1 MGDQLQIAADSLGL
15 ALQIAEAILTAG
27 TTHEEVALAQLT
39 RAHLEAKAELEG
51 EETGARI
58 KELLDLAELTAQA
71 WQRRAEHLR
80 SKYNRLLAG
89 EVDEPLAED

>member
-1 MGDQLQIAADSLGL
+1 MSEQLQVAADSLGL

-27 TTHEEVALAQLT
+27 TTYEEVALAQLT
-39 RAHLEAKAELEG
+39 RAHLEAKIELEG
-51 EETGARI
+51 EETGARL
-58 KELLDLAELTAQA
+58 KELLDSAELTAQA

-89 EVDEPLAED
+89 EEQA

>member
-1 MGDQLQIAADSLGL
+1 MCDQLQIAADSLGL
-15 ALQIAEAILTAG
+15 ALQIAEAVLTTG

-58 KELLDLAELTAQA
+58 KELLDSAELTAQA
-71 WQRRAEHLR
+71 WQRRAERLR

-89 EVDEPLAED
+89 EADEPLAED

>member
-1 MGDQLQIAADSLGL
+1 MSELQVAAESLGL
-15 ALQIAEAILTAG
+15 VLQIAEAILTAG

-39 RAHLEAKAELEG
+39 RAHLEAKLELEG
-51 EETGARI
+51 EETGARL
-58 KELLDLAELTAQA
+58 KELLDSAELTEQA

-89 EVDEPLAED
+89 EEEA

>member
-1 MGDQLQIAADSLGL
+1 MSEQLQVAADSLGL
-15 ALQIAEAILTAG
+15 ALQIAKAILTAG

-39 RAHLEAKAELEG
+39 RAYSEAKADLEG
-51 EETGARI
+51 EETGARL
-58 KELLDLAELTAQA
+58 KELLDSAELTEQA

-89 EVDEPLAED
+89 EGET